1 MSIDPL
7 LKCPEFFS
15 DELAQRERFDR
26 EKIYFGFLQNYQSL
40 HTKVAYGKD
49 LKEFVQFLHNHFPHL
64 NEFQVEHPHIVAFR
78 DWLVQRRGERKAK
91 LGKRT
96 INRKLATLGA
106 FYRYLYQEGHI
117 DRIPT
122 DRLRRYKIE
131 KAVVTNDLSDEEVKK
146 LLESV
151 DVGSGAGKLHLAVLR
166 MFFSTGMRLSELT
179 GLTFL
184 NLKYE
189 QNLCFVEYT
198 AKGGGIMR
206 TPLSDSCLRDL
217 ENYWDWCKEEGQSFT
232 KEDFLFRPTRN
243 PVSHTLN
250 RSLDPKTVRYI
261 FARYAQKIG
270 LTGRITPHSARST
283 VIGSLLD
290 KGISI
295 HRVAEFVGHRDLST
309 TEAYN
314 KRKSTLK
321 ESLALAL
328 DF

>member
-1 MSIDPL
+1 M
-7 LKCPEFFS
+7 
-15 DELAQRERFDR
+15 ERFNR
-26 EKIYFGFLQNYQSL
+26 EKIYFGFLQNYQSP
-40 HTKVAYGKD
+40 HTKTAYQKD
-49 LKEFVQFLHNHFPHL
+49 LKEFIQFLHKHFPHL

-78 DWLVQRRGERKAK
+78 DWLVQKRGERKEK

-106 FYRYLYQEGHI
+106 FYRYLYQQGHI

-122 DRLRRYKIE
+122 DRLRRYKID
-131 KAVVTNDLSDEEVKK
+131 KAVVTNDLSDEEVKQ
-146 LLESV
+146 LLEAV
-151 DVGSGAGKLHLAVLR
+151 DVKSGSGKLHRAVLR

-179 GLTFL
+179 GLTFS

-189 QNLCFVEYT
+189 QNLCCVEYT
-198 AKGGGIMR
+198 AKGGQTMR
-206 TPLSDSCLRDL
+206 TPLSDSCLKDL
-217 ENYWDWCKEEGQSFT
+217 ENYFDWCKEQGQSFT
-232 KEDFLFRPTRN
+232 EEDFLFRPTRN

-250 RSLDPKTVRYI
+250 RSLDSKTVSYI
-261 FARYAQKIG
+261 FSRYAQKIG

-309 TEAYN
+309 TKSYN
-314 KRKSTLK
+314 KRKSSLK
-321 ESLALAL
+321 ENLAFEL